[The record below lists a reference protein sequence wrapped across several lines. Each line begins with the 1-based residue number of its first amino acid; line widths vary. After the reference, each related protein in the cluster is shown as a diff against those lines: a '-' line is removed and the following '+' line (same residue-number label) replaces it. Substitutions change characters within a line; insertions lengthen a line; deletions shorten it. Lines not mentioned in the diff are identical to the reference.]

1 MLEHATR
8 RLGTIPA
15 IVVGLPAL
23 VLGAP
28 VVVLL
33 GAVADL
39 RSGLKGFPSLRLWLF
54 GIVFLVH
61 EWIGQIYAIFLW
73 VTGGFGQKLHHRRHR
88 GMQSW
93 WVASLFR
100 WARRILGIEVDL
112 DDLSTLPDGELVVL
126 SRHASMVDALIPAF
140 IWASTLH
147 RPVHYV
153 LKKELRFIPNIDV
166 YGHRLG
172 NHFVD
177 RVGDRQTEVTA
188 IADMARGA
196 RPQSALVIFPE
207 GTYATEKTK
216 KRIQTSLE
224 RRGETARAALNT
236 ELRYLLPPRPGGAL
250 ALLDERPTAPVV
262 IVGHVGLEGL
272 AELDGL
278 RKNLPSR
285 RKVKVCWWV
294 VDRASVPTDDEG
306 RKAWLDDEWR
316 KLDHWIA
323 QQHQA

>member
-1 MLEHATR
+1 MLDRATR
-8 RLGTIPA
+8 RLGSIPA
-15 IVVGLPAL
+15 IVFGLPAL
-23 VLGAP
+23 VVSGP
-28 VVVLL
+28 IIVVLGSL
-33 GAVADL
+33 ADL
-39 RSGLKGFPSLRLWLF
+39 RSGHRGLPSLRLWLF
-54 GIVFLVH
+54 GIVFLIH
-61 EWIGQIYAIFLW
+61 EWIGQAYALFLW
-73 VTGGFGQKLHHRRHR
+73 VTGGFGRRLHHRRHR
-88 GMQSW
+88 GMQAW

-100 WARRILGIEVDL
+100 WARRILNVEVEL

-126 SRHASMVDALIPAF
+126 SRHASMVDALIPAL
-140 IWASTLH
+140 IWASTLK

-177 RVGDRQTEVTA
+177 RVGDRDTEVAA

-196 RPQSALVIFPE
+196 RPHSALVIFPE

-216 KRIQTSLE
+216 QRIQTSLE
-224 RRGETARAALNT
+224 RRGETARAALNE
-236 ELRYLLPPRPGGAL
+236 ELNYLLPPRPGGAL
-250 ALLDERPTAPVV
+250 ALLNERPDAPVV

-278 RKNLPSR
+278 RKNLPSKR
-285 RKVKVCWWV
+285 RVQVRWWV
-294 VDRASVPTDDEG
+294 VDRVDVPADEEG

-316 KLDHWIA
+316 KLDRWVTS
-323 QQHQA
+323 QHQA